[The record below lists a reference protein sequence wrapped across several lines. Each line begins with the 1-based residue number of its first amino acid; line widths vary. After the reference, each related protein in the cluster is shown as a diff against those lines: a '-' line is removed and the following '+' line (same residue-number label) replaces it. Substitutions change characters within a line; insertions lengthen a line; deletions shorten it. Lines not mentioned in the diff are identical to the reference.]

1 MDTYRLFAE
10 VLYDIFA
17 HICRNADDFHE
28 VHVEVALRM
37 LYAADT
43 HLVTVNEGE
52 DVELLILCV
61 LLAYLFELKAA
72 Q

>member
-1 MDTYRLFAE
+1 MNAYRLFAE
-10 VLYDIFA
+10 VLYDILA
-17 HICRNADDFHE
+17 HIGRNADDFHE
-28 VHVEVALRM
+28 IHVEVALRV
-37 LYAADT
+37 LYAAYA

-72 Q
+72 E